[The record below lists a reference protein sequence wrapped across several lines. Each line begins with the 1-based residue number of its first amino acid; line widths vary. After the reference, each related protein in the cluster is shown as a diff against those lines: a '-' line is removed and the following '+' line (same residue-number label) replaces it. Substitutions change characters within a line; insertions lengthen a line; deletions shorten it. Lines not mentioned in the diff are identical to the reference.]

1 MHGCENDI
9 LYNGVIRGTRIHF
22 IDSEKR
28 LKKRMVTGSIL
39 LLFVISIIAV
49 IFVVDISDD
58 SSASYPSA
66 SEVYVDDN
74 LHFTESE
81 LYYDGVSI
89 TNDPTNAVA
98 SYDPDTG
105 TLTLNGYNSGGIGS
119 TSDSGL
125 VVKLV
130 GNNAISSGKIVD
142 SNIIGV
148 YAKNDLLFN
157 SESNSSLDIT
167 LNGNSQFGIYAE
179 GNMIIDSNITISCKI
194 FSNDIAYGIYSENNI
209 TLSNSSKLLIETMG
223 SEQYGCYGKGS
234 LNLNDS
240 VLGIELGA
248 KNNATGDGIFLE
260 KSYSNSGSITF
271 SNSKVSVITGS
282 SSSRFNAITTNG
294 GLDKTAIIDINLTQL
309 SINGGFNCGI
319 RNFSQFGTTNDIQI
333 DSSTI
338 TIGSSSYKLITG
350 IQSANNGIFLEDVNL
365 VLYAVKGID
374 LYTAK
379 SNVKISIIGISTL
392 ELTSEMPFLTVRS
405 DNSTL
410 IDLSEGGY
418 VLLNS
423 VNSLGRVDLG
433 SKTTIENIS
442 SYETTGDNS
451 NLEYLLSESGL
462 IKFIYGSNTTPASQV
477 ELIGTLLII
486 SYISDGRNIF
496 QPKTVE
502 YGKVA
507 EMPNE
512 VIKPGYVFEGWYT
525 NEEFTSLW
533 DHELPITSNLT
544 LYAKW
549 SPIQYAVEFNKTS
562 GTGSM
567 SSINMTYDRAVNLP
581 KNSFEYSGYNFMG
594 WSDKNGG
601 EVKYSDQQSVKNLTE
616 TDSQTLT
623 LYAVWSVG
631 KYTLSFNTDGGTS
644 ISPIIKE
651 YGESIGAVPDPERS
665 GYVFSGWEPKI
676 PLTMPSDNL
685 TVSAKWSVEKY
696 TISFNTDGG
705 SHIPSI
711 TGEYGASVS
720 IPNSPTRTGY
730 DFEGWDR
737 NIPTT
742 IPSENVTLNAIWV
755 PREYTIVFDSDGGST
770 LPTITLKYG
779 EKIGAV
785 EPPKKS
791 GYSFVG
797 WDRKVPETMP
807 AEDLIITALWAE
819 GIADPLAE
827 GSEVWKEGNL
837 TYIENETVTSG
848 EDGSVTTERILTAT
862 DSEGK
867 IVFTLMSTII
877 KSPGE
882 KAVYVIE
889 SRTDSKGTVTTK
901 TAELTANV
909 SEVPFVDENSLFE
922 LDLIA
927 GDDTDYEVVINI
939 EGNRFFFTEELLT
952 YLAERECSV
961 QLKSDVFSVSYDKNV
976 VVKLSRGGDT
986 EFLFDAVNPEMT
998 DRQMDAVGDNM
1009 AVSIDLLSSEGYIDG
1024 LGGISEISMLFD
1036 PGAGT
1041 DANRLKVFHAD
1052 VEGNIT
1058 GKDTDYDHASDM
1070 ITFYT
1075 DHHSVFF
1082 IDETEGP
1089 KESGVPII
1097 PLVIAVVVILAAVAG
1112 GFIYLKGRS
1121 VPEESPKMPPKAF
1134 RK

>member
-74 LHFTESE
+74 LYFTESE
-81 LYYDGVSI
+81 LYYDGVFI

-98 SYDPDTG
+98 SYDPNTG
-105 TLTLNGYNSGGIGS
+105 TLTLNGYHSGGIGS

-125 VVKLV
+125 VVKLINLNSISTPQLV
-130 GNNAISSGKIVD
+130 DDYSAIKVKAGLTVIGNSDSELIIKETIGMPGKNIVGITSEYYVQKGGRVYINKDNNGTFDKGIVLSGNIRLESGLLNIHSSVALYFGNNLNSNMEISGDVILSVVSESFIVYDYPSDVTHKIDLKSGGDVNISSSKYILLERIQLGLSTFCDNVQYTTQNGYVYPSSSGSIIFYYDGVVKVTYNLMGKGSSFNENFNVGEKITAIAPVFKGYIFD
-142 SNIIGV
+142 KWYKDKDLTILWDF
-148 YAKNDLLFN
+148 NDILTK
-157 SESNSSLDIT
+157 DIT
-167 LNGNSQFGIYAE
+167 LYAKWNPISYEIKFDGNGHTE
-179 GNMIIDSNITISCKI
+179 GKMNHIDAYYDIS
-194 FSNDIAYGIYSENNI
+194 
-209 TLSNSSKLLIETMG
+209 LMLPSNSFEKTG
-223 SEQYGCYGKGS
+223 YNFTGWAVDKNSEVKFV
-234 LNLNDS
+234 NLS
-240 VLGIELGA
+240 TV
-248 KNNATGDGIFLE
+248 
-260 KSYSNSGSITF
+260 
-271 SNSKVSVITGS
+271 
-282 SSSRFNAITTNG
+282 
-294 GLDKTAIIDINLTQL
+294 INLTTE
-309 SINGGFNCGI
+309 N
-319 RNFSQFGTTNDIQI
+319 NDEI
-333 DSSTI
+333 
-338 TIGSSSYKLITG
+338 
-350 IQSANNGIFLEDVNL
+350 
-365 VLYAVKGID
+365 
-374 LYTAK
+374 
-379 SNVKISIIGISTL
+379 
-392 ELTSEMPFLTVRS
+392 
-405 DNSTL
+405 
-410 IDLSEGGY
+410 
-418 VLLNS
+418 
-423 VNSLGRVDLG
+423 
-433 SKTTIENIS
+433 
-442 SYETTGDNS
+442 
-451 NLEYLLSESGL
+451 
-462 IKFIYGSNTTPASQV
+462 
-477 ELIGTLLII
+477 
-486 SYISDGRNIF
+486 
-496 QPKTVE
+496 
-502 YGKVA
+502 
-507 EMPNE
+507 
-512 VIKPGYVFEGWYT
+512 
-525 NEEFTSLW
+525 
-533 DHELPITSNLT
+533 T

-549 SPIQYAVEFNKTS
+549 SPIQYTVEFNKTS

-567 SSINMTYDRAVNLP
+567 SSINMTYDRSVNLP
-581 KNSFEYSGYNFMG
+581 KNSFENPGYNFMG

-1058 GKDTDYDHASDM
+1058 GKDTDYDHESDM

-1097 PLVIAVVVILAAVAG
+1097 PIVIAVVVILAAVAG

>member
-1 MHGCENDI
+1 MHGCGNDI

-22 IDSEKR
+22 VDSEKR
-28 LKKRMVTGSIL
+28 LKKRMIFGSIL

-49 IFVVDISDD
+49 IFVVDICDD

-81 LYYDGVSI
+81 LYYNGVFI
-89 TNDPTNAVA
+89 TGDPTNAVA

-105 TLTLNGYNSGGIGS
+105 TLTLNGYHSGGIGS

-142 SNIIGV
+142 SNTIGV

-179 GNMIIDSNITISCKI
+179 GNVIIDSNITISCKI

-350 IQSANNGIFLEDVNL
+350 IQSANNGIFLENVNL

-496 QPKTVE
+496 QPKIVE
-502 YGKVA
+502 YGKIA

-549 SPIQYAVEFNKTS
+549 SPIQY
-562 GTGSM
+562 
-567 SSINMTYDRAVNLP
+567 
-581 KNSFEYSGYNFMG
+581 
-594 WSDKNGG
+594 
-601 EVKYSDQQSVKNLTE
+601 
-616 TDSQTLT
+616 
-623 LYAVWSVG
+623 
-631 KYTLSFNTDGGTS
+631 
-644 ISPIIKE
+644 
-651 YGESIGAVPDPERS
+651 
-665 GYVFSGWEPKI
+665 
-676 PLTMPSDNL
+676 
-685 TVSAKWSVEKY
+685 
-696 TISFNTDGG
+696 
-705 SHIPSI
+705 
-711 TGEYGASVS
+711 
-720 IPNSPTRTGY
+720 
-730 DFEGWDR
+730 
-737 NIPTT
+737 
-742 IPSENVTLNAIWV
+742 
-755 PREYTIVFDSDGGST
+755 
-770 LPTITLKYG
+770 
-779 EKIGAV
+779 
-785 EPPKKS
+785 
-791 GYSFVG
+791 
-797 WDRKVPETMP
+797 
-807 AEDLIITALWAE
+807 
-819 GIADPLAE
+819 
-827 GSEVWKEGNL
+827 
-837 TYIENETVTSG
+837 
-848 EDGSVTTERILTAT
+848 
-862 DSEGK
+862 
-867 IVFTLMSTII
+867 
-877 KSPGE
+877 
-882 KAVYVIE
+882 
-889 SRTDSKGTVTTK
+889 
-901 TAELTANV
+901 
-909 SEVPFVDENSLFE
+909 
-922 LDLIA
+922 
-927 GDDTDYEVVINI
+927 
-939 EGNRFFFTEELLT
+939 
-952 YLAERECSV
+952 
-961 QLKSDVFSVSYDKNV
+961 
-976 VVKLSRGGDT
+976 
-986 EFLFDAVNPEMT
+986 
-998 DRQMDAVGDNM
+998 
-1009 AVSIDLLSSEGYIDG
+1009 
-1024 LGGISEISMLFD
+1024 
-1036 PGAGT
+1036 
-1041 DANRLKVFHAD
+1041 
-1052 VEGNIT
+1052 
-1058 GKDTDYDHASDM
+1058 
-1070 ITFYT
+1070 
-1075 DHHSVFF
+1075 
-1082 IDETEGP
+1082 
-1089 KESGVPII
+1089 
-1097 PLVIAVVVILAAVAG
+1097 
-1112 GFIYLKGRS
+1112 
-1121 VPEESPKMPPKAF
+1121 
-1134 RK
+1134 